1 MVAAQKMFWN
11 RNVDTSFVPDSSIW
25 PTQRILS
32 VAPSM
37 TGRVKR
43 WRAYVW
49 IMTSVRWADLSENN
63 ICVHEII
70 YNGPN
75 LEFMH
80 EITYAFHVAKKVLIS
95 HKVFTQGF
103 QKPSISVQHYPG
115 DIRKVWQPLST
126 QYTVRGDL
134 CVCYSRLRRT
144 HSSITFLCK
153 FKVWKE
159 QEKKKTEKTK
169 RWWTEADS
177 KSLRSQVKQLDV
189 GLKRCAL
196 LCGWPIMS
204 AVIQPNLM

>member
-1 MVAAQKMFWN
+1 MASIRLDNDFSPLSRSEREQHLCSWN
-11 RNVDTSFVPDSSIW
+11 HLQWTEL
-25 PTQRILS
+25 RIHAWNNLCISCCKKGFNFSQSVHTGLS
-32 VAPSM
+32 
-37 TGRVKR
+37 
-43 WRAYVW
+43 
-49 IMTSVRWADLSENN
+49 
-63 ICVHEII
+63 
-70 YNGPN
+70 
-75 LEFMH
+75 
-80 EITYAFHVAKKVLIS
+80 
-95 HKVFTQGF
+95 
-103 QKPSISVQHYPG
+103 KPSISVQHYPG